1 MTITEGKKETKADNM
16 FFREHLDESDKYLTF
31 LDGNHSLVTIK
42 TGNPGGKLLLIKD
55 SFAHCAAPFLAENF
69 SEIYMIDL
77 RYFKESPETLIVEKG
92 ITDVLFLYGIENLC
106 TTKDIIFE

>member
-1 MTITEGKKETKADNM
+1 M
-16 FFREHLDESDKYLTF
+16 FFRKHLDESDKYLTF

-77 RYFKESPETLIVEKG
+77 RYFKESPKAPGQLMTNSQK
-92 ITDVLFLYGIENLC
+92 
-106 TTKDIIFE
+106 